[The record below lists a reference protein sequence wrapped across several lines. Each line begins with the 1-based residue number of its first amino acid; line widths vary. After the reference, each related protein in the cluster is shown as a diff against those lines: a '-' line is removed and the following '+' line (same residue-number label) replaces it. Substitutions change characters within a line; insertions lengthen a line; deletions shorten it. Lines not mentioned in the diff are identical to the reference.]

1 MFYRVKQFYR
11 AITATISFE
20 DKEWIENFLSLE
32 EQKLFYSLR
41 IYEQK
46 HCLEVAKLLDKW
58 TEGKDEMIR
67 LGLLHDIG
75 KTKYPLNP
83 IEKSIIVLLDK
94 FTKGKVKKLENIKMV
109 KCFYEHPFIGCEL
122 LARIDQY
129 DQSFLECISLHH
141 NHQNAELTKELDLLV
156 KADNLC

>member
-1 MFYRVKQFYR
+1 MLYRVKQFYR

-32 EQKLFYSLR
+32 EQKLFFSLR
-41 IYEQK
+41 VYEQK

-75 KTKYPLNP
+75 KIKYPLNP

-94 FTKGKVKKLENIKMV
+94 FTRGKVKKLEGIKMV
-109 KCFYEHPFIGCEL
+109 KCYYEHPHIGCDL
-122 LARIDQY
+122 LVRIQQY
-129 DQSFLECISLHH
+129 DPSFLECINLHH
-141 NHQNAELTKELDLLV
+141 DYQNAELTEDLVLLV